1 MKTDIELSVVLP
13 VFNEAENIPLLQEEI
28 VRVLGKEIVFEIL
41 YINDGSTD
49 DSWKVLR
56 EIARRDHRVR
66 LINFRKNFGQSPAI
80 AAGFAYCA
88 GEYVITMDADLQ
100 NDPADIPR
108 ILDKLKEGFD
118 IVNGWRKN
126 RQDKLISKKIPSF
139 FGNKLVSFIT
149 KVKLHDYGCALRG
162 FKKEVVKNL
171 RLYGEMHRYL
181 PAIASRMGIRSI
193 EIPVHHRSRRYGQS
207 KYGMKRTFRVILDLI
222 SIKYFLSYSHKPLQ
236 IFGGI
241 GLGLMGLG
249 FIAGLYLTYTKFF
262 LQQAI
267 GNRPLLFLT
276 ILLIF
281 LGFQII
287 TLGIIAEML
296 TRIYHEGLN
305 KAAYSIRETVG
316 FNDENFNDRP

>member
-1 MKTDIELSVVLP
+1 MSGKTDLSVILP
-13 VFNEAENIPLLQEEI
+13 VFNEEENIPILHREI
-28 VRVLGKEIVFEIL
+28 TAAVEGQYTCEIIF
-41 YINDGSTD
+41 INDGSTD
-49 DSWKVLR
+49 GSWQKLR
-56 EIARRDHRVR
+56 EVAGQDPRVR

-80 AAGFAYCA
+80 AAGFEYCR
-88 GEYVITMDADLQ
+88 GDYIVTMDSDLQ
-100 NDPADIPR
+100 NDPADIHR
-108 ILDKLKEGFD
+108 ILSKLKEGYD

-126 RQDKLISKKIPSF
+126 RKDKLLSKRIPSY

-171 RLYGEMHRYL
+171 KLYGEMHRYL

-193 EIPVHHRSRRYGQS
+193 EIPVHHRPRRYGKS

-241 GLGLMGLG
+241 GLGLMGMG
-249 FIAGLYLTYTKFF
+249 FLSGLYLTYAKFI
-262 LQQAI
+262 QRQAI

-276 ILLIF
+276 ILLIS
-281 LGFQII
+281 LGFQVI

-305 KAAYSIRETVG
+305 KAAYSIRETIG
-316 FNDENFNDRP
+316 FADEHPDDCP